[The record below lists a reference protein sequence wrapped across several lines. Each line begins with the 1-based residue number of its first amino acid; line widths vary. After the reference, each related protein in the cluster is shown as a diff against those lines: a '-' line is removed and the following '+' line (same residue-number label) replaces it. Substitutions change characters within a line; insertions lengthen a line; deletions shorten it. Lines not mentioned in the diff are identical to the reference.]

1 MRITALALALALGAC
16 TAVPAQEVRVTD
28 PEPCLDKLELHE
40 FLTGVGASPYAGGMT
55 QEGPLVVWTDESG
68 RWAVVGYPRE
78 YPTRACLINQGVQ
91 WVGPKKPSF

>member
-16 TAVPAQEVRVTD
+16 TAVPAQEVRVVD

-40 FLTGVGASPYAGGMT
+40 FLNAAGARPYAGGMT
-55 QEGPLVVWTDESG
+55 GGGPFVVWADEQG
-68 RWAVVGYPRE
+68 RWAAVGYPAE
-78 YPTRACLINQGVQ
+78 YPTRACLIAQGVQ